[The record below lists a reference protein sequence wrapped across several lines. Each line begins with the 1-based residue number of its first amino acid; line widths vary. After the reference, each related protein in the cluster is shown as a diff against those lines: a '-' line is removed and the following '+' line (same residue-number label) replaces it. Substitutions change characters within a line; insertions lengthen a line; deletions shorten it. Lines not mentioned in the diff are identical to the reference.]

1 MKNFLFKKNKY
12 LVSFFLGSVLSLIL
26 PPYSYT
32 SLGFLIFPTFLYLLF
47 VNRDQSR
54 KSIFYI
60 GFLFGYG
67 YFLFSL
73 YWITYSLNFDD
84 NLAILK
90 PLTLVILPSVVAIFY
105 GLASML
111 TRKIISINFY
121 FIFVFSVLLSVLD
134 FLRGNLFFDFPWN
147 LFAYTWSWSLES
159 LQILSFIGTY
169 SLNLLTIFIFCLPY
183 IVLKHFHYKKLF
195 IVISFIVFILGAN
208 FILGQ
213 TIMNNNKL
221 KKIPNF
227 KVVLLQPN
235 QKIIDLT
242 LANNE
247 ELYVNQLINI
257 SKPKMYKDI
266 QTLFVWPEGV
276 LSNLDNSKNYKKLFY
291 SNFSNNHN
299 IVLGSVRYEGNKFY
313 NSLVLL
319 NNQAEVLSSYDKI
332 NLVPFG
338 EVIPFYNLIEK
349 INLKKITFG
358 YWSFS
363 KGKKRK
369 PITLNTN
376 SIKFLPLICYE
387 IIFSGSIDIEKKEY
401 DFILNISEDGWF
413 NRSIGTIQHF
423 VHSKYRA
430 IEQGK
435 QVVRSTNQGLTSS
448 ILPKGRLAKTTDFT
462 NQSSITVDIYALS
475 EKTLFGKFEN
485 TIFYLLTFVSCIF
498 IFLFRKI
505 KPIAQ
510 N

>member
-32 SLGFLIFPTFLYLLF
+32 AFGFLIFPSLLYLLF
-47 VNRDQSR
+47 VNRDQKR
-54 KSIFYI
+54 KSIFFI

-90 PLTLVILPSVVAIFY
+90 PLTLVVLPSVVAVFY
-105 GLASML
+105 GVASML
-111 TRKIISINFY
+111 IKKTISNNFHFII
-121 FIFVFSVLLSVLD
+121 VFSVMLSILD

-159 LQILSFIGTY
+159 LQILGFIGTY
-169 SLNLLTIFIFCLPY
+169 SLNLFTIFIFCLPY
-183 IVLKHFHYKKLF
+183 MVLKNFHYKKLL
-195 IVISFIVFILGAN
+195 ITILCIVFIIFAN
-208 FILGQ
+208 FLFGQ
-213 TIMNNNKL
+213 TLINNNNL
-221 KKIPNF
+221 KRIPNF

-242 LANNE
+242 VANNE
-247 ELYVNQLINI
+247 ERYVNKLINI
-257 SKPKMYKDI
+257 SKPKIFKDI

-276 LSNLDNSKNYKKLFY
+276 LFNLNNSKNYKKLFND
-291 SNFSNNHN
+291 NFSNNHN
-299 IVLGSVRYEGNKFY
+299 IIMGSVRYDENRFY
-313 NSLVLL
+313 NSLALF
-319 NNQAEVLSSYDKI
+319 NNQAEVLSIYDKI

-338 EVIPFYNLIEK
+338 EVIPFYNLLEK

-358 YWSFS
+358 YGSFS
-363 KGKKRK
+363 KGEKRN
-369 PITLNTN
+369 PITLSINN
-376 SIKFLPLICYE
+376 IKFLPLICYE
-387 IIFSGSIDIEKKEY
+387 IIFSGSIDIGKKEY

-413 NRSIGTIQHF
+413 NRSIGTVQHF

-435 QVVRSTNQGLTSS
+435 QIVRSTNQGLTSS
-448 ILPKGRLAKTTDFT
+448 IMPNGKLDKTTDFI
-462 NQSSITVDIYALS
+462 NQSSIVVDIYKS
-475 EKTLFGKFEN
+475 DKKTLFNKFEN
-485 TIFYLLTFVSCIF
+485 SIFYLLTFISCIF
-498 IFLFRKI
+498 IFLFRKT
-505 KPIAQ
+505 
-510 N
+510 NE

>member
-12 LVSFFLGSVLSLIL
+12 LVSFFLGGTLSLIL
-26 PPYSYT
+26 PPYSLT
-32 SLGFLIFPTFLYLLF
+32 ALGFLIFPTLLYLLF
-47 VNRDQSR
+47 VNRDQTR

-67 YFLFSL
+67 YFLLSL

-84 NLAILK
+84 NLAVLK
-90 PLTLVILPSVVAIFY
+90 PLTLVILPSVVAVFY
-105 GLASML
+105 GLASIL
-111 TRKIISINFY
+111 IKKSISNNFY
-121 FIFVFSVLLSVLD
+121 FIVAFSVVLSTLD

-159 LQILSFIGTY
+159 LQILGFVGTY
-169 SLNLLTIFIFCLPY
+169 SLNLFTIFIFCLPFL
-183 IVLKHFHYKKLF
+183 VLKHFHYKKLF
-195 IVISFIVFILGAN
+195 IVISSITFILCMN

-213 TIMNNNKL
+213 TIINNNNL

-247 ELYVNQLINI
+247 EQYVNQLIDI
-257 SKPKMYKDI
+257 SKPKIYKDI

-276 LSNLDNSKNYKKLFY
+276 LSNLDNSKNYKKLF
-291 SNFSNNHN
+291 SDNFSNNHN
-299 IVLGSVRYEGNKFY
+299 IVLGSVRYERNRFY

-319 NNQAEVLSSYDKI
+319 NNQAEILSSYDKI

-338 EVIPFYNLIEK
+338 EVIPFYNLLEK

-358 YWSFS
+358 YGSFS
-363 KGKKRK
+363 KGEKRN
-369 PITLNTN
+369 PVTLNIN
-376 SIKFLPLICYE
+376 NIKFLPLICYE
-387 IIFSGSIDIEKKEY
+387 IIFSGSIDTEKKEY

-448 ILPKGRLAKTTDFT
+448 ILPNGRLAKTTDFA
-462 NQSSITVDIYALS
+462 NQSSIVADIYKS
-475 EKTLFGKFEN
+475 NKKTLFSKFEN

-498 IFLFRKI
+498 IFFFRKT
-505 KPIAQ
+505 
-510 N
+510 NE

>member
-12 LVSFFLGSVLSLIL
+12 LVSFSLGSILSLIL
-26 PPYSYT
+26 PPYSY
-32 SLGFLIFPTFLYLLF
+32 SALGFLIFPTLLYLLF
-47 VNRDQSR
+47 TNRDGTR

-90 PLTLVILPSVVAIFY
+90 PITLVVLPSVVAIFY

-111 TRKIISINFY
+111 IKKSISDNFY
-121 FIFVFSVLLSVLD
+121 FIVVFSVAFSTLD

-159 LQILSFIGTY
+159 LQILGFIGTY
-169 SLNLLTIFIFCLPY
+169 SLNLFTIFIFCLPY
-183 IVLKHFHYKKLF
+183 LMLKHFHYKKLF
-195 IVISFIVFILGAN
+195 IVILSITLMLCSN

-213 TIMNNNKL
+213 TIVNNNNL

-235 QKIIDLT
+235 QKILDLT

-247 ELYVNQLINI
+247 EMYVNKLINI
-257 SKPKMYKDI
+257 SKPEMYKNI

-291 SNFSNNHN
+291 DNFANNHN
-299 IVLGSVRYEGNKFY
+299 IVLGSVRYKGDEFY
-313 NSLVLL
+313 NSLTLL
-319 NNQAEVLSSYDKI
+319 NNKAEVLSSYDKI
-332 NLVPFG
+332 KLVPFG
-338 EVIPFYNLIEK
+338 EVIPFYNLLEK

-358 YWSFS
+358 YGSFS
-363 KGKKRK
+363 KGEKRK
-369 PITLNTN
+369 PITLDINN
-376 SIKFLPLICYE
+376 IKFLPLICYE
-387 IIFSGSIDIEKKEY
+387 IIFSGSIDTEKKEY
-401 DFILNISEDGWF
+401 DFILNISQDGWF

-448 ILPKGRLAKTTDFT
+448 IMPNGRLAKTTDFIK
-462 NQSSITVDIYALS
+462 QSSIVVDIYKLNK
-475 EKTLFGKFEN
+475 KTLFSKFEN
-485 TIFYLLTFVSCIF
+485 NIFYLLTFISCIF
-498 IFLFRKI
+498 IFFFRK
-505 KPIAQ
+505 

>member
-12 LVSFFLGSVLSLIL
+12 LLSFFLGSVLSLIL
-26 PPYSYT
+26 PPYNCT
-32 SLGFLIFPTFLYLLF
+32 ALGFLIFPALLYLLF
-47 VNRDQSR
+47 TNRDQTK
-54 KSIFYI
+54 KSIFCI

-73 YWITYSLNFDD
+73 YWISYSLNFDD
-84 NLAILK
+84 SLAILK
-90 PLTLVILPSVVAIFY
+90 PFTLVLLPSAVAFFY
-105 GLASML
+105 GLVCTL
-111 TRKIISINFY
+111 IKKTISSNFY
-121 FIFVFSVLLSVLD
+121 FIVVFSVVLSTLD

-159 LQILSFIGTY
+159 LQILGFIGTY

-183 IVLKHFHYKKLF
+183 LALKDFHYNKLLM
-195 IVISFIVFILGAN
+195 IISSIILILYAN

-213 TIMNNNKL
+213 SMINNKNL

-235 QKIIDLT
+235 QEIMDLT
-242 LANNE
+242 LNNNE
-247 ELYVNQLINI
+247 ERYINKLINI
-257 SKPKMYKDI
+257 SKPKIYKDI

-276 LSNLDNSKNYKKLFY
+276 LFDLNNSTNYKKLFND
-291 SNFSNNHN
+291 SFSEKHS
-299 IVLGSVRYEGNKFY
+299 IVMGSVRYEGKKFY
-313 NSLVLL
+313 NTLVLL
-319 NNQAEVLSSYDKI
+319 NHQAEVITSYDKI

-338 EVIPFYNLIEK
+338 EVIPFYNILEK

-358 YWSFS
+358 YGSFS
-363 KGKKRK
+363 EGKKRT
-369 PITLNTN
+369 PIALDINN
-376 SIKFLPLICYE
+376 IKFLPLICYE
-387 IIFSGSIDIEKKEY
+387 IIFSGSIDIEKKGY

-448 ILPKGRLAKTTDFT
+448 IMPNGRLAKTTDFI
-462 NQSSITVDIYALS
+462 NQSSINVDIYKLN
-475 EKTLFGKFEN
+475 EKTIFSRLEN
-485 TIFYLLTFVSCIF
+485 NIFYLLSFIIYIF
-498 IFLFRKI
+498 LILFRKT
-505 KPIAQ
+505 
-510 N
+510 NE

>member
-12 LVSFFLGSVLSLIL
+12 LVSFSLGSILSLIL
-26 PPYSYT
+26 PPFSYT
-32 SLGFLIFPTFLYLLF
+32 ALGFLIFPTLLYLLF
-47 VNRDQSR
+47 VNRDQTR

-73 YWITYSLNFDD
+73 YWITYSLNFDN

-90 PLTLVILPSVVAIFY
+90 PLTLVVLPSVVAVFY

-111 TRKIISINFY
+111 IKKTISNNFY
-121 FIFVFSVLLSVLD
+121 FIVVFSVALSTLD
-134 FLRGNLFFDFPWN
+134 FLRGNFFFDFPWN

-159 LQILSFIGTY
+159 LQILGFIGTY
-169 SLNLLTIFIFCLPY
+169 SLNLFTIFIFCLPY
-183 IVLKHFHYKKLF
+183 LVLKHFHYKRLF
-195 IVISFIVFILGAN
+195 IVISSITLILCSN

-213 TIMNNNKL
+213 TIINNNNL

-235 QKIIDLT
+235 QKILDLT
-242 LANNE
+242 LADNE
-247 ELYVNQLINI
+247 ELYVNKLINI
-257 SKPKMYKDI
+257 SKPEMYKSI

-291 SNFSNNHN
+291 DNFATNHN
-299 IVLGSVRYEGNKFY
+299 IVLGSVRYEGGGFY
-313 NSLVLL
+313 NSLVLF
-319 NNQAEVLSSYDKI
+319 NNQAEVLSRYDKI

-338 EVIPFYNLIEK
+338 EVIPFYNLLEK

-358 YWSFS
+358 YGSFS
-363 KGKKRK
+363 KGGKRK
-369 PITLNTN
+369 PITLDINN
-376 SIKFLPLICYE
+376 IKFLPLICYE
-387 IIFSGSIDIEKKEY
+387 IIFSGSIDTEKKEY

-448 ILPKGRLAKTTDFT
+448 IMPNGRLAKTTNFIK
-462 NQSSITVDIYALS
+462 QSSIVVDIYKLNK
-475 EKTLFGKFEN
+475 KTLFSKFEN
-485 TIFYLLTFVSCIF
+485 TIFYLLTFISCVF
-498 IFLFRKI
+498 IFFFRKI
-505 KPIAQ
+505 
-510 N
+510 NE

>member
-12 LVSFFLGSVLSLIL
+12 LVSLSLGSILSLIL

-32 SLGFLIFPTFLYLLF
+32 ALGFLIFPTLLYLLF
-47 VNRDQSR
+47 VNKDQTR

-90 PLTLVILPSVVAIFY
+90 PLTLVVLPSVVAVFY

-111 TRKIISINFY
+111 IKKIISNNFY
-121 FIFVFSVLLSVLD
+121 FIVVFSVALSTLD

-159 LQILSFIGTY
+159 LQVLGFVGTY
-169 SLNLLTIFIFCLPY
+169 SLNLFTIFIFCLPY
-183 IVLKHFHYKKLF
+183 LALKHFHYKKLF
-195 IVISFIVFILGAN
+195 IIVSSIVFTLCAN
-208 FILGQ
+208 FFFGQ
-213 TIMNNNKL
+213 STINNNNL

-247 ELYVNQLINI
+247 EQYVNRLINI
-257 SKPKMYKDI
+257 SKPKMYKDT

-291 SNFSNNHN
+291 DNFSNNHN
-299 IVLGSVRYEGNKFY
+299 IVLGSIRYEGNRFY

-319 NNQAEVLSSYDKI
+319 NNQAEILSSYDKI

-338 EVIPFYNLIEK
+338 EVIPFYNLLEK

-358 YWSFS
+358 YGSFS
-363 KGKKRK
+363 KGEKRN
-369 PITLNTN
+369 PVTLNIN
-376 SIKFLPLICYE
+376 NIKFLPLICYE

-448 ILPKGRLAKTTDFT
+448 IMPNGRLAKTTDFS
-462 NQSSITVDIYALS
+462 NQSSIAVDIYKLNK
-475 EKTLFGKFEN
+475 KTLFSEFEN
-485 TIFYLLTFVSCIF
+485 AIFYLLTFVSCIF
-498 IFLFRKI
+498 IFLFRKT
-505 KPIAQ
+505 
-510 N
+510 NE

>member
-12 LVSFFLGSVLSLIL
+12 LVSFSLGSTLSLIL

-32 SLGFLIFPTFLYLLF
+32 ALGFLIFPTLLYLLF
-47 VNRDQSR
+47 ANRDQTR

-90 PLTLVILPSVVAIFY
+90 PLTLVVLPSVVAIFY
-105 GLASML
+105 GLVSML
-111 TRKIISINFY
+111 IKKTITNNFY
-121 FIFVFSVLLSVLD
+121 FIVVFSVALSTLD

-159 LQILSFIGTY
+159 LQILGFVGTY
-169 SLNLLTIFIFCLPY
+169 SLNLFTIFIFCLPFL
-183 IVLKHFHYKKLF
+183 VLKHFHYKKLF
-195 IVISFIVFILGAN
+195 IVISSITFILCTN

-213 TIMNNNKL
+213 TIINNNNL

-247 ELYVNQLINI
+247 EQYVNQLINI

-276 LSNLDNSKNYKKLFY
+276 LFNLDNSRNYKKLFY
-291 SNFSNNHN
+291 DNFSNNHN
-299 IVLGSVRYEGNKFY
+299 IVLGSIRYEGNRFY
-313 NSLVLL
+313 NSLLLL
-319 NNQAEVLSSYDKI
+319 NNQAEILSSYDKI

-338 EVIPFYNLIEK
+338 ENIPFYSLLEK

-358 YWSFS
+358 YGSFS
-363 KGKKRK
+363 KGEKRK
-369 PITLNTN
+369 PITLDINN
-376 SIKFLPLICYE
+376 IKFLPLICYE
-387 IIFSGSIDIEKKEY
+387 IIFSGSIDTAKREY

-448 ILPKGRLAKTTDFT
+448 IMPNGRLAKTTDFS
-462 NQSSITVDIYALS
+462 NQSSIAVDIYKLNK
-475 EKTLFGKFEN
+475 KTLFSEFEN
-485 TIFYLLTFVSCIF
+485 TIFYLLTFVSCVF
-498 IFLFRKI
+498 IFFFRK
-505 KPIAQ
+505 
-510 N
+510 NNE

>member
-12 LVSFFLGSVLSLIL
+12 LVSFSLGSVLSLIL

-32 SLGFLIFPTFLYLLF
+32 ALGFLIFPTLLYLLF
-47 VNRDQSR
+47 ANRDQTR

-90 PLTLVILPSVVAIFY
+90 PLTLVVLPSVIAIFY

-111 TRKIISINFY
+111 IQKTITNNFY
-121 FIFVFSVLLSVLD
+121 FIVVFSVTLSTLD

-159 LQILSFIGTY
+159 LQILGFVGTY
-169 SLNLLTIFIFCLPY
+169 SLNLFTIFIFCLPFL
-183 IVLKHFHYKKLF
+183 VLKHFHYKKLF
-195 IVISFIVFILGAN
+195 IVISSIAFILCLN
-208 FILGQ
+208 FFFGQ
-213 TIMNNNKL
+213 STINNNNL
-221 KKIPNF
+221 KRIPNF

-247 ELYVNQLINI
+247 EHYVNRLINI
-257 SKPKMYKDI
+257 SKPKMYKDT
-266 QTLFVWPEGV
+266 QALFVWPEGI

-291 SNFSNNHN
+291 DNFSNNHN

-319 NNQAEVLSSYDKI
+319 NNQAEILSSYDKI

-338 EVIPFYNLIEK
+338 EVIPFYNVLEK

-358 YWSFS
+358 YGSFS
-363 KGKKRK
+363 KGEKRN
-369 PITLNTN
+369 PVTLNIN
-376 SIKFLPLICYE
+376 NIKFLPLICYE
-387 IIFSGSIDIEKKEY
+387 IIFSGSIDTEQKEY

-448 ILPKGRLAKTTDFT
+448 ILPNGRLAKTTDFS
-462 NQSSITVDIYALS
+462 NQSSIVVDIYKLNK
-475 EKTLFGKFEN
+475 KTLFSEFEN
-485 TIFYLLTFVSCIF
+485 TIFYLLTFISCIF
-498 IFLFRKI
+498 IFLFRK
-505 KPIAQ
+505 
-510 N
+510 NNE